1 MSENHKSILFV
12 FFALIFLMIVIPSAG
27 YALPDN
33 STNIPE
39 NGLDFLKPDFV
50 IDEILSWYF
59 ENVNN
64 DGLAIFGKPHLVNDG
79 IGNSV
84 GFDGK
89 SDWLQ
94 VENIKKNEKLSNIS
108 ISVWVKPN
116 YEQSSKELV
125 ILSQQGA
132 FELFINNYGKD
143 HRVVFSIFDGIRWIS
158 VESEKSLPED
168 WTNVVAIYDGIGIA
182 IFINGNLDSVEEISK
197 EDMYF
202 VGYMPY
208 TYTRQEYG
216 DIFSSHDTVIGASKK
231 GAKVE
236 RHFSGFLDEV
246 QLSFSPSIILQLRP
260 TLYPDVKYML
270 VSDSCSNDFACS
282 INLEFTTGQIKD
294 DKSQIDFEDGKI
306 FINGNE
312 FVIEPDGWR
321 GTIPLKGGLLTFT
334 GNAMDADGRMV
345 WPIFAGK
352 FLDMEIEGAVYDA
365 SGSVE
370 IDGQRLSF
378 DGTFV
383 LKTEYKEEKKIASPP
398 EEKSPEIILLPTHYV
413 RAYLGQ
419 YYKTESKVYY
429 AEQNP
434 LKNYNLQGGEAIN
447 STLHID
453 MISPSQKIVKSF
465 DGTTDEFGVHYETFI
480 IPNTFEQGM
489 YAVNFTAT
497 KDGAK
502 DSKQLFVYITEYPR
516 DDDNAIPLDEPPT
529 ILILGDNPY
538 NIDEDTAYVD
548 PGATASD
555 PEDGN
560 ITGSIITTNTV
571 DASTLGTYSVTYS
584 VTDSGGNLVTA
595 VRTVIVNNIPET
607 VTLSVQKDSH
617 IRSGSNANRNEG
629 INQILA
635 VEQTKRALIAFSQTE
650 IGNAIGGLDLH
661 SATLRL
667 YVEDS
672 SGWGTSGSTIDIRKV
687 TNSWVEGNG
696 WNDGNNIRGTGS
708 GVTWNCAIDTNI
720 NNNQVNC
727 STQWGGG
734 SYGSITDSVL
744 ITSSMDNQFIEFDVT
759 VDIQAFL
766 DGTQN
771 NGWIIRKT
779 SEAQSGAIVITSDE
793 GSPNDPKLVLVFG

>member
-1 MSENHKSILFV
+1 
-12 FFALIFLMIVIPSAG
+12 MIVIPSSG

-33 STNIPE
+33 STKIPE

-236 RHFSGFLDEV
+236 RYYSGFLDEI
-246 QLSFSPSIILQLRP
+246 QLSFSPSIILQLRL
-260 TLYPDVKYML
+260 TLFPDVKYTL
-270 VSDSCSNDFACS
+270 NSDSCGKNFVCS
-282 INLEFTTGQIKD
+282 INIEFTTGQIKD
-294 DKSQIDFEDGKI
+294 DKSQIDFQDGKI

-334 GNAMDADGRMV
+334 GNAMDANGKIIS
-345 WPIFAGK
+345 PIFTGK
-352 FLDMEIEGAVYDA
+352 FLDMEIEGAVYDTF
-365 SGSVE
+365 GSVE

-383 LKTEYKEEKKIASPP
+383 LKTEYKEEKKIAPPP
-398 EEKSPEIILLPTHYV
+398 EEKPPDIILLSTHYV
-413 RAYLGQ
+413 RAYFGQ

-429 AEQNP
+429 TEQNP
-434 LKNYNLQGGEAIN
+434 LKNYYLHGGEVIN
-447 STLHID
+447 ATLHID
-453 MISPSQKIVKSF
+453 MISPSKKIVKSF
-465 DGTTDEFGVHYETFI
+465 DGTTDKFGIHYETFI
-480 IPNTFEQGM
+480 IPHTFEQGM
-489 YAVNFTAT
+489 YTVNFTAT
-497 KDGAK
+497 KDGAR
-502 DSKQLFVYITEYPR
+502 DSKELFVYITQYPR
-516 DDDNAIPLDEPPT
+516 DDDKKDEIIPD
-529 ILILGDNPY
+529 I
-538 NIDEDTAYVD
+538 
-548 PGATASD
+548 
-555 PEDGN
+555 
-560 ITGSIITTNTV
+560 
-571 DASTLGTYSVTYS
+571 
-584 VTDSGGNLVTA
+584 
-595 VRTVIVNNIPET
+595 IPET
-607 VTLSVQKDSH
+607 ETLSAQKDSFM
-617 IRSGSNANRNEG
+617 RSGSANRNEG
-629 INQILA
+629 INEILR
-635 VEQTKRALIAFSQTE
+635 VNSNSRIVIAFSQTE
-650 IGNAIGGLDLH
+650 IENTIGSLNLQNA
-661 SATLRL
+661 TMRL
-667 YVEDS
+667 YVESSNNWGS
-672 SGWGTSGSTIDIRKV
+672 SGRTIDIHKI
-687 TNSWVEGNG
+687 TESWIEGNG

-708 GVTWNCAIDTNI
+708 GVTWNCAIDTDISNT
-720 NNNQVNC
+720 QANC
-727 STQWGGG
+727 NPRWNGGNFG
-734 SYGSITDSVL
+734 VSTDSILMTNV
-744 ITSSMDNQFIEFDVT
+744 MENQFIEFDVT
-759 VDIQAFL
+759 EDIQAFL
-766 DGTQN
+766 DGIEQN
-771 NGWIIRKT
+771 NGWIIKKT
-779 SEAQSGAIVITSDE
+779 SESQGGEFEAASGE
-793 GSPNDPKLVLVFG
+793 GATHNPELVLVFG